1 MRDWCF
7 PSPGLGASKEFHGLY
22 LLVVLYLSESESPRQ
37 SSGAE
42 DVSCRT
48 AVTFSCHLHMQD
60 KVNIPVT
67 LLDEVLHAL
76 LTRAES
82 GLPPLV
88 LNTHGRGY
96 LNS

>member
-1 MRDWCF
+1 M
-7 PSPGLGASKEFHGLY
+7 
-22 LLVVLYLSESESPRQ
+22 VLYLSESQSPHL
-37 SSGAE
+37 SSEAK

-60 KVNIPVT
+60 KVNNIPVT
-67 LLDEVLHAL
+67 LLDEILHAL
-76 LTRAES
+76 PTRAEP

-96 LNS
+96 LNSQSKNTNVHRTSGNRSSNKP

>member
-1 MRDWCF
+1 MSHHLD
-7 PSPGLGASKEFHGLY
+7 LGASKEFSGLY
-22 LLVVLYLSESESPRQ
+22 LLVVLYLSESQSPRL
-37 SSGAE
+37 SSEAK

-67 LLDEVLHAL
+67 LLDEILHAL
-76 LTRAES
+76 PTRAEP

-88 LNTHGRGY
+88 LNTHGR
-96 LNS
+96 